1 MEVIT
6 VRKFRQ
12 STAALILGLAAA
24 TTLSSAGPS
33 DAAAGTN
40 HGVAPA
46 GVWSASLG
54 GVHGVAA
61 DAPVRQIA
69 RVPVAGAGIRVRLG
83 NPFGASPVVIQE
95 AWLGRPIAPGS
106 ARLAPGSNQRVTFH
120 GARTVTIPPGREA
133 LSDPVPITVA
143 AQQDVAVSLYAPG
156 SPVDD
161 HTFP

>member
-33 DAAAGTN
+33 DAATRTN

-46 GVWSASLG
+46 GIWSASLE
-54 GVHGVAA
+54 GVHGVAP
-61 DAPVRQIA
+61 DATVRQIA
-69 RVPVAGAGIRVRLG
+69 RVSVAATGLRVRLG
-83 NPFGASPVVIQE
+83 NPFGSSPVAIRD
-95 AWLGRPIAPGS
+95 AWLGRPVAPGS

-120 GARTVTIPPGREA
+120 GARTVAI
-133 LSDPVPITVA
+133 
-143 AQQDVAVSLYAPG
+143 
-156 SPVDD
+156 
-161 HTFP
+161 